1 MLDELLMPAAEEV
14 LDVTALTRLIR
25 RQLEGRFAQIWVR
38 GEVSNLRRQG
48 SGHLYFSLKDAGS
61 QVPCVLFAGDALRQ
75 SVQPE
80 DGMEL
85 LLLGNLTVYE
95 PHGRYQ
101 LIAKIAIRSG
111 DGRLQLE
118 YERLKR
124 KLAAEGLFDAGRRRA
139 LPRPP
144 RRIAVITSP
153 SGAAVRD
160 FLRILKRRNFCGEV
174 MILPVRVQG
183 KSAAGEVAAMLDH
196 ANASAGFDVIVLTR
210 GGGSIEDLWAFNDES
225 LVRAVAASRLPVI
238 SAIGHEID
246 HVLTDYAADVRAE
259 TPSGAAELI
268 SSLYLESSSRL
279 QQASAQFRAVIESKL
294 RQQENQLEQLATCL
308 RGIAPSRRIELLAI
322 QVDDLENRLLRSA
335 EIRLAQSQKVL
346 DAQSRRLLQRDPRLR
361 LQLAWQRTTT
371 QGIRLRRSAAHQLS
385 AQQDAL
391 QQLAKRLNNS
401 SLPATLERGYAILQ
415 AQDGR
420 ILPDKESAL
429 KEPMICVRL
438 RDGEIPLQ
446 MEHQSTQKK

>member
-1 MLDELLMPAAEEV
+1 MMDELLMPTAEEV

-61 QVPCVLFAGDALRQ
+61 QLPCVLFAGDAVRQ

-85 LLLGNLTVYE
+85 LLLGNISVYE

-144 RRIAVITSP
+144 SRIALITSP

-160 FLRILKRRNFCGEV
+160 FLRILKRRDYRGEV
-174 MILPVRVQG
+174 MVFPVRVQG
-183 KSAAGEVAAMLDH
+183 KTAAGEVAAMLEH
-196 ANASAGFDVIVLTR
+196 ANASDGFDLIVLTR
-210 GGGSIEDLWAFNDES
+210 GGGSIEDLWAFNDEP

-259 TPSGAAELI
+259 TPSGAAELV
-268 SSLYLESSSRL
+268 SSLYLDSSSRL
-279 QQASAQFRAVIESKL
+279 QQASAQLRTVVATML
-294 RQQENQLEQLATCL
+294 RQQEHRLQQLTACL
-308 RGIAPSRRIELLAI
+308 RVIAPSRRVELLAM
-322 QVDDLENRLLRSA
+322 QVDDLENQLLRSA
-335 EIRLAQSQKVL
+335 EIRLAQSQKTL
-346 DAQSRRLLQRDPRLR
+346 DALSRRILQRDPRLR
-361 LQLAWQRTTT
+361 LQLAWQQTTT
-371 QGIRLRRSAAHQLS
+371 QGIRLRRSAEHQLS
-385 AQQDAL
+385 AQREAL

-401 SLPATLERGYAILQ
+401 SLPATLGRGYAILQ

-429 KEPMICVRL
+429 KEPHIRVRL

-446 MEHQSTQKK
+446 LDHQSAQKK